1 MSDINEIPKS
11 FNKTLLE
18 KALLQYTDDPTL
30 ELTNYKIQD
39 NSADVSD
46 HFSSILFKVELEYVR
61 VNQYDNVYRI
71 WAFVKTLPDKPA
83 ESHNTF
89 LESVQKTA
97 QFDTELDVYN
107 NVLPKMEIMLY
118 GIGMSHLA
126 PR

>member
-1 MSDINEIPKS
+1 MSDINEIPES

-18 KALLQYTDDPTL
+18 KALLQYTDDPSL
-30 ELTNYKIQD
+30 QLINYKVHD
-39 NSADVSD
+39 NSADISD

-61 VNQYDNVYRI
+61 VNYFDEVYRI
-71 WAFVKTLPDKPA
+71 SAIVKTLPDVP
-83 ESHNTF
+83 EQSHNIF
-89 LESVQKTA
+89 LGIVQETA